1 MGRPIIANIIN
12 ESKNNEEEEE
22 EEEEDYE
29 EAADQTKSNQSRSV
43 LETASK
49 EFFTMPNSPA
59 SSLDKEEDPE
69 IPPRRGDK
77 SEEASRSSWQ
87 EDAHSTKRNSTS
99 SSKSSKKGNCTQ

>member
-1 MGRPIIANIIN
+1 MG
-12 ESKNNEEEEE
+12 

-87 EDAHSTKRNSTS
+87 EDAHSTKRNSTFIKIIQERQLYS
-99 SSKSSKKGNCTQ
+99 AIKLQGQTF